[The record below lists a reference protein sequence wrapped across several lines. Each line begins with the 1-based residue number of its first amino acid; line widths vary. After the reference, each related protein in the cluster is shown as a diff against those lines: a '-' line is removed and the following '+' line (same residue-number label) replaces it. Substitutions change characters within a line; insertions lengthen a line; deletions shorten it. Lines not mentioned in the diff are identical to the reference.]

1 MQLTKQQFH
10 ENLLAALH
18 KAAPEKTFNGELFK
32 LVIVPV
38 NEPNAKHTSV
48 DDYLR
53 LTLFDEKN
61 LSGRFF
67 DAEGVATFL
76 SGPNSSYPLWIDVLF
91 KEQTADYSLFEL
103 KTSMRFRKPSEL
115 KNTETGHPPFKVIQ

>member
-1 MQLTKQQFH
+1 MQLTQQQFH
-10 ENLLAALH
+10 KNLLAALH
-18 KAAPEKTFNGELFK
+18 EAAPENAFNLELFK

-38 NEPNAKHTSV
+38 NEPTAKHTSA

-61 LSGRFF
+61 TKGRFF
-67 DAEGVATFL
+67 DTQGVATFL
-76 SGPNSSYPLWIDVLF
+76 SGPNSSYPLWIDVVF
-91 KEQTADYSLFEL
+91 KEHTADYSLFEL

-115 KNTETGHPPFKVIQ
+115 KNTETGHPPFKVMR